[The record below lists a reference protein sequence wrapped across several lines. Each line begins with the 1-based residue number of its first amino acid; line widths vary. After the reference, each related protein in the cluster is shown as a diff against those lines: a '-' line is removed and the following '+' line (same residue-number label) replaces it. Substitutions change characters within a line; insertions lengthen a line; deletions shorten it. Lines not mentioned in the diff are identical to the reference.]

1 MRPEVEQDLAHT
13 LLIELLAYQF
23 ASPVR
28 WIETQDV
35 FLAEKNAERV
45 VEIGPADTLGVMAK
59 RTLASKYEAY
69 DAAKSV
75 QRQILCYNKDAK
87 EIYYDVDPVEE
98 EPEPAAGALAGD
110 ASAVAPAVA
119 ASAPVAAAPP
129 PGAGPAAQIPDEQVQ
144 AIDIVRALIAQKLK
158 KPLLEIPLS
167 KAIKDLVGGE
177 YCLLSL
183 LG

>member
-1 MRPEVEQDLAHT
+1 
-13 LLIELLAYQF
+13 
-23 ASPVR
+23 
-28 WIETQDV
+28 
-35 FLAEKNAERV
+35 
-45 VEIGPADTLGVMAK
+45 MAK

-98 EPEPAAGALAGD
+98 EPAPAAA
-110 ASAVAPAVA
+110 ASSSSAPASTPSSS
-119 ASAPVAAAPP
+119 SAPVAAAPP
-129 PGAGPAAQIPDEQVQ
+129 PPSAGPAAQVPDAPVG
-144 AIDIVRALIAQKLK
+144 AVDIVRALIAQKLK

-177 YCLLSL
+177 SKSPRNLREV
-183 LG
+183 